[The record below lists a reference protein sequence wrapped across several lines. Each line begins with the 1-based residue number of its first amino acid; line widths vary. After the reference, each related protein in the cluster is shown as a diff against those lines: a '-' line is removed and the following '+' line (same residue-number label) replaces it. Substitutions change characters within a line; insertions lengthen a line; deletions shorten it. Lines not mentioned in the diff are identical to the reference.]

1 MAETAKAAEA
11 AEEKQEQSVASSKGA
26 KDLHPE
32 TKLFEY
38 AAGRKPVVTMTNIVK
53 RFGVVSALEGVDF
66 QVFPG
71 EVVALLGD
79 NGAGKSTMIKILT
92 GVHTP
97 TAGQIEF
104 SGKKVKINSPRD
116 ARKLGI
122 ETVYQDLALVPLM
135 SVSRNFFLGRELVY
149 VPILNIL
156 RLGAMNKNTE
166 TALLDIGIE
175 KFSGSR
181 SVTEPVGKLSGG
193 ERQSV
198 AIGRAMHFSAKLLI
212 LDEPTSALSVGE
224 TNKVL
229 EYTQRAKQAG
239 LGVIFISHN
248 ISHVYQ
254 VADRYTIMRH
264 GRKVNDYIKGDL
276 TENDIGDIITGAR
289 ES

>member
-1 MAETAKAAEA
+1 MTTENGNSNSFDLEDYAE
-11 AEEKQEQSVASSKGA
+11 
-26 KDLHPE
+26 
-32 TKLFEY
+32 
-38 AAGRKPVVTMTNIVK
+38 GREPVVEMEDIVK
-53 RFGVVSALEGVDF
+53 RFGVVSAIEGVDF
-66 QVFPG
+66 TVYPG

-97 TAGQIEF
+97 T
-104 SGKKVKINSPRD
+104 SGTIRFDGRKVKINSPRD

-135 SVSRNFFLGRELVY
+135 SVSRNFFLGREIVHL
-149 VPILNIL
+149 PLINILNL
-156 RLGAMNKNTE
+156 KAMNANTE
-166 TALLDIGIE
+166 RALLDIGIE
-175 KFSGSR
+175 KFSGTR

-198 AIGRAMHFSAKLLI
+198 AIGRAVHFSAKLLI

-229 EYTQRAKQAG
+229 EYTQKAKELG

-248 ISHVYQ
+248 INHVYQ
-254 VADRYTIMRH
+254 VSDRFTIMRH
-264 GRKVNDYIKGDL
+264 GRKVGDYAKSQIDVQG
-276 TENDIGDIITGAR
+276 IADIITGVR